1 MFNEPNTSTLPAYH
15 IIRRRRK
22 SIAIKVIAGTV
33 EVHAPL
39 RVSEREIRQLVQ
51 LRQAWIAGHLR
62 RQQAFYADLPLRR
75 WQHGEHVYWLG
86 ERLHLSV
93 RSGKASR
100 VVREQQDLCVTLGRR
115 VSQPAQKVQQLVRQ
129 WYQQQAEQWL
139 QDWLVSAPWQPQSA
153 RVAHFKAKWGAC
165 SRAGELSFTWKL
177 WQAPAWVV
185 SYVAQH
191 ELCHLRHFNHS
202 ADFWR
207 LVAQL
212 NPDYQNA
219 ERWLK
224 QFGAALLNDD
234 YLTVPDRA
242 SL

>member
-1 MFNEPNTSTLPAYH
+1 MLNEPSSLPAYQ

-22 SIAIKVIAGTV
+22 SIAIKVIAGAV

-51 LRQAWIAGHLR
+51 LRQGWIAQHLT

-75 WQHGEHVYWLG
+75 WEHGEQLYWLG
-86 ERLHLSV
+86 ERLQL
-93 RSGKASR
+93 R
-100 VVREQQDLCVTLGRR
+100 VVEGVKSGVVRDQHCLRVTLNRR

-139 QDWLVSAPWQPQSA
+139 AQWLLRAPWQPKSI
-153 RVAHFKAKWGAC
+153 RVGNFKAKWGAC

-177 WQAPAWVV
+177 WQAPDWVV
-185 SYVAQH
+185 SYVVQH
-191 ELCHLRHFNHS
+191 ELCHLRHFNHG
-202 ADFWR
+202 AEFWS

-212 NPDYQNA
+212 NPDYQSA

-224 QFGAALLNDD
+224 QFGAALLSDD
-234 YLTVPDRA
+234 YVIVPATA